1 MRMYVYVHLYAWVHT
16 CNIYMEIMCIII
28 HVHLDKYSIFLST
41 VKINEPQ
48 KKSDNKITHW
58 NLFSLAEILINT
70 CQFNSSSTEQTR
82 CSFFIILGQRPID
95 TQRCTAKYTI
105 HIDNSEMASLDN
117 DIVK

>member
-1 MRMYVYVHLYAWVHT
+1 
-16 CNIYMEIMCIII
+16 MEIMCIII

-48 KKSDNKITHW
+48 KISDNKTTHW
-58 NLFSLAEILINT
+58 NLFSLAEILNNT
-70 CQFNSSSTEQTR
+70 RQFNSSSMEETR
-82 CSFFIILGQRPID
+82 CSLFVILGQQPID
-95 TQRCTAKYTI
+95 TQRCTVKYTI

>member
-1 MRMYVYVHLYAWVHT
+1 MNH
-16 CNIYMEIMCIII
+16 
-28 HVHLDKYSIFLST
+28 K
-41 VKINEPQ
+41 KI
-48 KKSDNKITHW
+48 SDNETTHW

-70 CQFNSSSTEQTR
+70 RQFNSSSIEQTH